1 MGAYR
6 AVIITADDLGLWPEI
21 NDAVMAGYDAGIIT
35 TAGLRV
41 SAPAADS
48 AMVSAAMRPNLDVGL
63 HLVLCDGRSTLP
75 HRHVPN
81 LVDSSGRFVERP
93 LEAAWMYRMRGG
105 LRDELRAEIRAQ
117 IEKFLSVGLFLG
129 YVSSHYNLH
138 LVPSVLSIVE
148 ELASEYAISAI
159 RKPPGPVWRT
169 CQSYMTPAWQRMM
182 ERVLIRP
189 VLAKGNRRSTA
200 FLGPDRVELL
210 FPTRPVTEHDV
221 AQRLRSVR
229 EGLTEFICHPGSLG
243 AQFDGAGEQAVV
255 TSRTVR
261 EAIAAAGVEVT
272 SYRELAEGTIGQERP
287 VATAPA

>member
-1 MGAYR
+1 
-6 AVIITADDLGLWPEI
+6 
-21 NDAVMAGYDAGIIT
+21 
-35 TAGLRV
+35 
-41 SAPAADS
+41 
-48 AMVSAAMRPNLDVGL
+48 
-63 HLVLCDGRSTLP
+63 
-75 HRHVPN
+75 
-81 LVDSSGRFVERP
+81 
-93 LEAAWMYRMRGG
+93 
-105 LRDELRAEIRAQ
+105 
-117 IEKFLSVGLFLG
+117 
-129 YVSSHYNLH
+129 
-138 LVPSVLSIVE
+138 
-148 ELASEYAISAI
+148 
-159 RKPPGPVWRT
+159 
-169 CQSYMTPAWQRMM
+169 M